1 MRILGTQANH
11 FIQFF
16 FIHFQMMVKHVV
28 QKSGNSHAVTEQRQN
43 PCKPTVGVIT
53 DISLLSMDGNLTVE
67 KNFFGTLVSSPEV
80 RFRFQPARGKQ
91 EAVCPHLPVRTGKYR
106 FPFVVFPSAKG
117 VLGVPSASVPLAMN
131 SFNRSS
137 LTLNTP
143 LFFHVLSDLRWV
155 IRSISPAS
163 TSILLPFNNFS
174 EGGK

>member
-67 KNFFGTLVSSPEV
+67 KI
-80 RFRFQPARGKQ
+80 FRYSCIFSGSETPLPTGSRKQ
-91 EAVCPHLPVRTGKYR
+91 EAVCPLLPVRTGKCR
-106 FPFVVFPSAKG
+106 FP
-117 VLGVPSASVPLAMN
+117 LW
-131 SFNRSS
+131 SF
-137 LTLNTP
+137 
-143 LFFHVLSDLRWV
+143 
-155 IRSISPAS
+155 
-163 TSILLPFNNFS
+163 LPQKES
-174 EGGK
+174 

>member
-67 KNFFGTLVSSPEV
+67 KIFSVLLYLWGTERNV
-80 RFRFQPARGKQ
+80 
-91 EAVCPHLPVRTGKYR
+91 Y
-106 FPFVVFPSAKG
+106 
-117 VLGVPSASVPLAMN
+117 
-131 SFNRSS
+131 
-137 LTLNTP
+137 
-143 LFFHVLSDLRWV
+143 
-155 IRSISPAS
+155 
-163 TSILLPFNNFS
+163 
-174 EGGK
+174 